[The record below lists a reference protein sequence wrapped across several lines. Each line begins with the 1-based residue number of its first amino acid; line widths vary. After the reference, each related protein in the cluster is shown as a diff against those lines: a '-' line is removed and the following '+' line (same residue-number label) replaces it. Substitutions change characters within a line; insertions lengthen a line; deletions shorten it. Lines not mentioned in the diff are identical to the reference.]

1 MSGESK
7 MHFYVNWAKERL
19 DEMDAALASLEAK
32 VPQVK
37 ADSKVKAEQAIA
49 DLKRRRD
56 EFASLAKKEA
66 EAGEATWQRLQ
77 TELESQWNSFE
88 GQLKTYLETAGK
100 QIEQQRATFL
110 NNAAAQAK
118 AWREAADTFHH
129 EAAKIAAAK
138 RADVDAAIDQMKADA
153 GQAEARF
160 NKLKQVGSE
169 TWAAMGAALAELRK
183 AFDRANQKA
192 ADALKGAGSGKAA
205 RSG

>member
-56 EFASLAKKEA
+56 KFASLAKKEA
-66 EAGEATWQRLQ
+66 EAGEATWKRVQ

-100 QIEQQRATFL
+100 QIEQQQATFL
-110 NNAAAQAK
+110 NIAAAQAK

-129 EAAKIAAAK
+129 EAGKIAAAK
-138 RADVDAAIDQMKADA
+138 RADLDAAINQMKADA
-153 GQAEARF
+153 GKAEARF

-169 TWAAMGAALAELRK
+169 TWAALGAALAESRK

-205 RSG
+205 

>member
-1 MSGESK
+1 
-7 MHFYVNWAKERL
+7 
-19 DEMDAALASLEAK
+19 MDAALASLEAK
-32 VPQVK
+32 IPQVK

-66 EAGEATWQRLQ
+66 EAGEATWQRVQ

-110 NNAAAQAK
+110 NIAAAQAK

-129 EAAKIAAAK
+129 EAGKIAAAK
-138 RADVDAAIDQMKADA
+138 HADLDAAINQMKRADLDAAINQMKADA

-160 NKLKQVGSE
+160 NKLK
-169 TWAAMGAALAELRK
+169 
-183 AFDRANQKA
+183 
-192 ADALKGAGSGKAA
+192 
-205 RSG
+205 

>member
-1 MSGESK
+1 MGGESK

-49 DLKRRRD
+49 DLKKRRD
-56 EFASLAKKEA
+56 EFAALAEKEA
-66 EAGEATWQRLQ
+66 NAGEATWRHVKA
-77 TELESQWNSFE
+77 EMEAQWDSFE
-88 GQLKTYLETAGK
+88 GQLKAYLETAGK
-100 QIEQQRATFL
+100 HIEQQGATFL
-110 NNAAAQAK
+110 NIAAAQAK
-118 AWREAADTFHH
+118 AWREAADTFRH

-138 RADVDAAIDQMKADA
+138 RTDLDAAINQMKADA

-169 TWAAMGAALAELRK
+169 SWAALSGALAESRK
-183 AFDRANQKA
+183 AFDRANQTA
-192 ADALKGAGSGKAA
+192 ADALKGAGAGKAA
-205 RSG
+205 

>member
-88 GQLKTYLETAGK
+88 GQLKTYLETAGC
-100 QIEQQRATFL
+100 
-110 NNAAAQAK
+110 
-118 AWREAADTFHH
+118 
-129 EAAKIAAAK
+129 KIA
-138 RADVDAAIDQMKADA
+138 DNSDP
-153 GQAEARF
+153 
-160 NKLKQVGSE
+160 
-169 TWAAMGAALAELRK
+169 
-183 AFDRANQKA
+183 
-192 ADALKGAGSGKAA
+192 LKGDFRIQFRPLLTCCVSVLPFGPAGPGRALGNDWRGEDWRDST
-205 RSG
+205 RLF

>member
-7 MHFYVNWAKERL
+7 MHYYVNWAKERL

-37 ADSKVKAEQAIA
+37 ADSKMKAEQAIA

-66 EAGEATWQRLQ
+66 EAGEATWKRVQ
-77 TELESQWNSFE
+77 TELQSQWNSFE
-88 GQLKTYLETAGK
+88 GQLKTYLENAGK
-100 QIEQQRATFL
+100 QIEQQQATFL
-110 NNAAAQAK
+110 NIAAAQAK

-129 EAAKIAAAK
+129 EAGKIAAAK
-138 RADVDAAIDQMKADA
+138 RADLDAAINQMKAHA

-160 NKLKQVGSE
+160 NKLEQVGSE
-169 TWAAMGAALAELRK
+169 TWAALGAALAESRK

-205 RSG
+205 

>member
-56 EFASLAKKEA
+56 KFASLAKKEA
-66 EAGEATWQRLQ
+66 EAGEATWKRVQ

-100 QIEQQRATFL
+100 QIEQQQATFL
-110 NNAAAQAK
+110 NIAAAQAK

-129 EAAKIAAAK
+129 EAGKIAAAK
-138 RADVDAAIDQMKADA
+138 RADLDAAINQMKADA

-169 TWAAMGAALAELRK
+169 TWAALGAALAESRK

-205 RSG
+205 